1 MTVFFCVLMVSRT
14 EMFYY
19 FAIRTLVTC
28 DDFEIL
34 STALAVSF
42 VIKKKKKAVLRAGG
56 YYAKTKR
63 HRSQFVH
70 MRRMEERTW
79 GLRFSEIPIGYPD
92 YYFVLCLWLVAC

>member
-1 MTVFFCVLMVSRT
+1 MVSRT
-14 EMFYY
+14 KMFYY

-42 VIKKKKKAVLRAGG
+42 VIKKKKKAVLRAGA

-63 HRSQFVH
+63 EIVH
-70 MRRMEERTW
+70 NSFTCVGWRKEL
-79 GLRFSEIPIGYPD
+79 GDYGSLRFLLGTRIIILF
-92 YYFVLCLWLVAC
+92 FVSGW